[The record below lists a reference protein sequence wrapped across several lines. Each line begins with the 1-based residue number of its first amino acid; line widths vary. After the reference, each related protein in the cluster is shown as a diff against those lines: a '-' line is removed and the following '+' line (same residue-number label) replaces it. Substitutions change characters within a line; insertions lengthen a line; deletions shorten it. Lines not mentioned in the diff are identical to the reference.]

1 MQLLPHGIQTYSE
14 IKKKNMLYV
23 DKTIYVKQ
31 LTDKYK
37 YVFLSRP
44 RRFGKSL
51 FLSTV
56 ESFFE
61 ARAEDFENTAIE
73 SLTIQEK
80 YPVIKLDFSR
90 IIHDTPDKFIKSF
103 KNNLIRIADT
113 EGIRIL
119 SDVDEEYFSN
129 LITGLYGK
137 YKKQVVILIDEYDKP
152 IVDLLDDPET
162 AGKNRDILRNFFSTI
177 KSLDEYLRFVFIT
190 GVSKFSKVSIFSG
203 LNQIYDIS
211 LDENYSEICGYT
223 ESELEKYFG
232 SHIDL
237 ISSKFG
243 LKRDEALVRI
253 KEWYNGYSWDGT
265 KKVYNPFSILNLF
278 EKLEFGNYWFITG
291 TPAYLLK
298 IIKEKKVFVPSLD
311 NEVLR
316 SIDFENYDVTSIG
329 LNNLLL
335 QTGYL
340 TITHKESDVN
350 GVFYRLSYPNYE
362 VKEAFYTH
370 LSAFLMERELEEVS
384 SVGIKIRNSL
394 EQGNIDEF
402 RRILESILARIP
414 SILYIEEEKYF
425 HSIWIM
431 IMYMSGIRVESEIL
445 TNTGRIDGVTETDSS
460 VYILEFKYRKS
471 AERALAQIE
480 EKNYHARYASQ
491 SKKVILVGV
500 SFDRSSIDIAA
511 TPLQQ

>member
-1 MQLLPHGIQTYSE
+1 
-14 IKKKNMLYV
+14 
-23 DKTIYVKQ
+23 
-31 LTDKYK
+31 
-37 YVFLSRP
+37 
-44 RRFGKSL
+44 
-51 FLSTV
+51 
-56 ESFFE
+56 
-61 ARAEDFENTAIE
+61 
-73 SLTIQEK
+73 
-80 YPVIKLDFSR
+80 
-90 IIHDTPDKFIKSF
+90 
-103 KNNLIRIADT
+103 
-113 EGIRIL
+113 
-119 SDVDEEYFSN
+119 
-129 LITGLYGK
+129 
-137 YKKQVVILIDEYDKP
+137 
-152 IVDLLDDPET
+152 
-162 AGKNRDILRNFFSTI
+162 
-177 KSLDEYLRFVFIT
+177 
-190 GVSKFSKVSIFSG
+190 
-203 LNQIYDIS
+203 
-211 LDENYSEICGYT
+211 
-223 ESELEKYFG
+223 
-232 SHIDL
+232 
-237 ISSKFG
+237 

-316 SIDFENYDVTSIG
+316 SIDFETYDVTSIG

-460 VYILEFKYRKS
+460 VYIFEFKYRKS

>member
-1 MQLLPHGIQTYSE
+1 MQQLPLGIQTYSE
-14 IKKKNMLYV
+14 IIKKKMLYV

-31 LTDKYK
+31 LTYKYK

-61 ARAEDFENTAIE
+61 GRSEDFENTALAGE
-73 SLTIQEK
+73 SFTEK

-90 IIHDTPDKFIKSF
+90 IIHDTPDKFTKSF
-103 KNNLIRIADT
+103 KNNLVRIADSEEIKIT
-113 EGIRIL
+113 

-137 YKKQVVILIDEYDKP
+137 YRKQVVILIDEYDKP
-152 IVDLLDDPET
+152 LVDLLDDPET

-223 ESELEKYFG
+223 QSELEKYFSG
-232 SHIDL
+232 H
-237 ISSKFG
+237 ISSVALKFG
-243 LKRDEALVRI
+243 LKREEALSKIR
-253 KEWYNGYSWDGT
+253 EWYNGYSWDGRR
-265 KKVYNPFSILNLF
+265 KVYNPFSILNLF

-298 IIKEKKVFVPSLD
+298 IIKDKKVFVPSLE

-316 SIDFENYDVTSIG
+316 AIDFETYDVSSIG

-350 GVFYRLSYPNYE
+350 GVFYRISYPNYE

-370 LSAFLMERELEEVS
+370 LSAYLMERELEEVS

-394 EQGNIDEF
+394 ENENTDEF

-414 SILYIEEEKYF
+414 SILYIDEERYF
-425 HSIWIM
+425 HSIWLM
-431 IMYMSGIRVESEIL
+431 IMYMSGIRVESAIL
-445 TNTGRIDGVTETDSS
+445 TNTGRIDGVIETDSS
-460 VYILEFKYRKS
+460 VYIFEFKYKKS
-471 AERALAQIE
+471 ARKALQQIGD
-480 EKNYHARYASQ
+480 KNYHARYGGQ
-491 SKKVILVGV
+491 GKKVILVGV
-500 SFDRSSIDIAA
+500 SFDRTSIELVSTNLSA
-511 TPLQQ
+511 